1 MPAGAERRSA
11 ARPDALLNRF
21 PSGRCGYRDR
31 AAGGRP
37 AGREGKDTMS
47 RYQLRTDDGEVIT
60 EESFD
65 SFETAN
71 AWALQQDVE
80 PGWTL
85 YQQIGGEWTAARF
98 DPS

>member
-1 MPAGAERRSA
+1 
-11 ARPDALLNRF
+11 
-21 PSGRCGYRDR
+21 
-31 AAGGRP
+31 
-37 AGREGKDTMS
+37 MS
-47 RYQLRTDDGEVIT
+47 RYQLRNDDGDILA

-71 AWALQQDVE
+71 SWALQQDVD

-85 YQQIGGEWTAARF
+85 FQQIGGEWTAARF

>member
-1 MPAGAERRSA
+1 
-11 ARPDALLNRF
+11 
-21 PSGRCGYRDR
+21 
-31 AAGGRP
+31 
-37 AGREGKDTMS
+37 MS
-47 RYQLRTDDGEVIT
+47 RYQLRTDDDAVIA

-71 AWALQQDVE
+71 AWALQQDV
-80 PGWTL
+80 PSGWTL